1 MLVIYVY
8 GLLFARRNSYAST
21 SNDSPIGQGPR
32 PYLAY
37 LENGNMKLFNMRNV
51 SLKTCGCFDV
61 VHRVCTYVAVAI
73 LFVCLMASSAN
84 AQLVHPGGWHTQEDL
99 TLIRERIAAGEA
111 PWRRAWIVARNEGPD
126 ANFTSNPPAL
136 ITNVGAMHTAGM
148 AAWVLTMKWV
158 ASGDRAF
165 SDAAIGV
172 IDNWV
177 DRVRD
182 FDVFAPSLTVS
193 TGAGAMAQ
201 AAEILAHGFDGE
213 AGWPQEDVAAAQAWF
228 RDVVYEPQTNTGLL
242 SSSNFGTSAL
252 GGNMS
257 MAIFMDDQERFDFQ
271 REAYISGYNLVDG
284 CNSLS
289 DYIPF
294 PTGQAFE
301 TGRDQIHVQGG
312 IAHLTE
318 AALCLWNQND
328 AYVYLQNNRL
338 LAGVEYHARY
348 NLGFDDLPY
357 DFPIPNRCGISVP
370 GLNSTEIGSEGR
382 SEFSPVYYM
391 SAKLFSKAGLESPNT
406 VAVFD
411 FPGYSPEINNFAHPG
426 LGMFAFVSTDE
437 DFVSRDIAVNIT
449 VPEGRGDRDAVT
461 ATAADFIGQNPDSL
475 LDANAIVYISE
486 GEGRNSNFGTNFST
500 GVALGSFTVTTNN
513 GTDEGF
519 NAGDASYTDTDP
531 ITEGYAFFADGTNV
545 AIEGLLANSEAGDT
559 IVLSVWA
566 IGDNV
571 GQDANVTAIYGSN
584 TASGGNT
591 QATRYNGPGQAQGS
605 AVGSIPF
612 VNFTFVADGVTD
624 RISFEIAGSGFV
636 SINAFS
642 LSVTEEE
649 ASVLKG
655 DVNLDSAV
663 NFSDIPPFIAI
674 LSGGGYQAEADCNCD
689 EVVNF
694 ADIPA
699 FIAILSGN

>member
-1 MLVIYVY
+1 MTRI
-8 GLLFARRNSYAST
+8 F
-21 SNDSPIGQGPR
+21 D
-32 PYLAY
+32 
-37 LENGNMKLFNMRNV
+37 
-51 SLKTCGCFDV
+51 CFDV
-61 VHRVCTYVAVAI
+61 VYRACTHIAVAI
-73 LFVCLMASSAN
+73 LFVCLVTSSVN

-99 TLIRERIAAGEA
+99 TLIREKVAAFA
-111 PWRRAWIVARNEGPD
+111 SPWRPAWVVARSEGPD

-136 ITNVGAMHTAGM
+136 ITNNGDMHRAGM

-228 RDVVYEPQTNTGLL
+228 RDVIYEPQTNTGLL

-284 CNSLS
+284 CNSLT

-348 NLGFDDLPY
+348 NLGFDDLHY
-357 DFPIPNRCGISVP
+357 DFPIPNRCGISIP
-370 GLNSTEIGSEGR
+370 GLNSTEISPEGR
-382 SEFSPVYYM
+382 GVFSPVYYM
-391 SAKLFSKAGLESPNT
+391 PCLLYTSP
-406 VAVFD
+406 
-411 FPGYSPEINNFAHPG
+411 SP
-426 LGMFAFVSTDE
+426 
-437 DFVSRDIAVNIT
+437 RD
-449 VPEGRGDRDAVT
+449 RG
-461 ATAADFIGQNPDSL
+461 
-475 LDANAIVYISE
+475 
-486 GEGRNSNFGTNFST
+486 
-500 GVALGSFTVTTNN
+500 
-513 GTDEGF
+513 
-519 NAGDASYTDTDP
+519 
-531 ITEGYAFFADGTNV
+531 
-545 AIEGLLANSEAGDT
+545 
-559 IVLSVWA
+559 
-566 IGDNV
+566 
-571 GQDANVTAIYGSN
+571 
-584 TASGGNT
+584 
-591 QATRYNGPGQAQGS
+591 
-605 AVGSIPF
+605 
-612 VNFTFVADGVTD
+612 
-624 RISFEIAGSGFV
+624 
-636 SINAFS
+636 
-642 LSVTEEE
+642 
-649 ASVLKG
+649 
-655 DVNLDSAV
+655 
-663 NFSDIPPFIAI
+663 
-674 LSGGGYQAEADCNCD
+674 
-689 EVVNF
+689 
-694 ADIPA
+694 
-699 FIAILSGN
+699 

>member
-1 MLVIYVY
+1 
-8 GLLFARRNSYAST
+8 
-21 SNDSPIGQGPR
+21 
-32 PYLAY
+32 
-37 LENGNMKLFNMRNV
+37 MRNV

-99 TLIRERIAAGEA
+99 TLIREKIAAGEA

-213 AGWPQEDVAAAQAWF
+213 AGWPQEDVVAAQAWF

-406 VAVFD
+406 EAVFD

-426 LGMFAFVSTDE
+426 LGTFAFVSTDE

-513 GTDEGF
+513 GTIEGF

-571 GQDANVTAIYGSN
+571 GQDANVTAIYGNN

-663 NFSDIPPFIAI
+663 NFSDILSFIAI

-689 EVVNF
+689 EVVDF

>member
-1 MLVIYVY
+1 MKNVSPKMCVWFDVANL
-8 GLLFARRNSYAST
+8 AST
-21 SNDSPIGQGPR
+21 
-32 PYLAY
+32 
-37 LENGNMKLFNMRNV
+37 
-51 SLKTCGCFDV
+51 
-61 VHRVCTYVAVAI
+61 HVAI
-73 LFVCLMASSAN
+73 VVMFVCLAASSAN
-84 AQLVHPGGWHTQEDL
+84 AQMVHPGGWHTQEDL
-99 TLIRERIAAGEA
+99 TIIREKIAAGEE
-111 PWRRAWIVARNEGPD
+111 PWITGWNAARNEGPS

-136 ITNVGAMHTAGM
+136 ITSNGAMHTAGF

-158 ASGDRAF
+158 ASGDKSF
-165 SDAAIGV
+165 SDAAIGI

-177 DRVRD
+177 DRVED
-182 FDVFAPSLTVS
+182 FDVFAPTLTVS

-213 AGWPQEDVAAAQAWF
+213 AGWPEEDVAAAQAWF
-228 RDVVYEPQTNTGLL
+228 RDVIYEPQTNTGLF

-257 MAIFMDDQERFDFQ
+257 MAIFMNDQDRYNFQ
-271 REAYISGYNLVDG
+271 RQAYLTGYNSEDG
-284 CNSLS
+284 CNSLT

-294 PTGQAFE
+294 ATGQAFE

-318 AALCLWNQND
+318 AALCLWNQGD
-328 AYVYLQNNRL
+328 AFVYLQNNRL

-348 NLGFDDLPY
+348 NLGFNDLPY

-370 GLNSTEIGSEGR
+370 GLNSTEISSEGR
-382 SEFSPVYYM
+382 SVFSPVYYM

-461 ATAADFIGQNPDSL
+461 ATAADFIGQNPGSL
-475 LDANAIVYISE
+475 LDANAIVYHSE
-486 GEGRNSNFGTNFST
+486 GEGRNSNFGTNFGDGAT
-500 GVALGSFTVTTNN
+500 FGGFTVTTTAIDPINEDDT
-513 GTDEGF
+513 GTNEGF
-519 NAGDASYTDTDP
+519 NAGDASHNDTDP
-531 ITEGYAFFADGTNV
+531 IAEGYAWGADNTNV
-545 AIEGLLANSEAGDT
+545 AIDGLLANSAAGDT
-559 IVLSVWA
+559 IVLSVWG

-571 GQDANVTAIYGSN
+571 GQDANFTVTYGSN
-584 TASGGNT
+584 TASEGNIQET
-591 QATRYNGPGQAQGS
+591 LYNGPGQGQGS

-624 RISFEIAGSGFV
+624 RISFDIGGSGVFV
-636 SINAFS
+636 PINAFS
-642 LSVTEEE
+642 LSVTPSANET
-649 ASVLKG
+649 LLG
-655 DVNLDSAV
+655 DVNLDGLV
-663 NFSDIPPFIAI
+663 NFLDISPFIAV
-674 LSGGGYQAEADCNCD
+674 LSGGDFQAEADCD
-689 EVVNF
+689 QSGFVNF
-694 ADIPA
+694 LDIAP
-699 FIAILSGN
+699 FIGILSSP